1 MEKQFFHHAL
11 RILKDVCIGCSH
23 CMRVCPTEALR
34 VSNGVAQL
42 IEDRCI
48 DCGECFR
55 VCPVH
60 AIIIEQDDFTKI
72 FDYKHRVALVPS
84 VLMGQFPDEISDSD
98 IYSVL
103 QDVGFTWVYE
113 VEHGATILQNTQL
126 EYAKTGVTNK
136 PVISSFCPAI
146 VRLIQVRFPSLVDN
160 IMLIRPPLDI
170 SAIYCR
176 KVLIDAGAEE
186 SEIGIFYVTPC
197 AAKIA
202 AVKAPVGEERSR
214 INGVIN
220 MDFIYNRI
228 YKGITQKGKNK
239 VVLPKG
245 SHLNAMEIQ
254 WSLTNGEASQAE
266 GRSLAIDEVHN
277 VIEFLEKLENEEV
290 SEIDFLELRACDE
303 SCAGGVLTTANRFLT
318 VERLRNL
325 ASRAGNKVEDDS
337 TSSIKSITEYNDYI
351 QRHIR
356 LSEEIKPR
364 SMYKLDEDMAKAMR
378 KMQRARKIMCYLPG
392 VDCGL
397 CGAPSCQS
405 LAEDIVQQK
414 ATISQCIF
422 VQKMMEQTKTL
433 DSNHAYRIMER
444 VWGRDKFIKNCKKHG
459 ANHESF

>member
-1 MEKQFFHHAL
+1 MEKEFFHHAL

-34 VSNGVAQL
+34 VIDGKAEL

-60 AIIIEQDDFTKI
+60 AIIIEQDDFSKI

-84 VLMGQFPDEISDSD
+84 VLMGQFPDEISDSE

-113 VEHGATILQNTQL
+113 VEHGASMLQRSQL
-126 EYAKTGVTNK
+126 EYAQSEDANK

-146 VRLIQVRFPSLVDN
+146 VRLIQVKFPSLVDN
-160 IMLIRPPLDI
+160 IMLLRPPLDI

-176 KVLIDAGAEE
+176 KVLVEDGAREE
-186 SEIGIFYVTPC
+186 DIGIFYVTPC

-202 AVKAPVGEERSR
+202 AVKAPVGEGRSR

-228 YKGITQKGKNK
+228 YKGIKQKGKEK
-239 VVLPKG
+239 VVLPKR
-245 SHLNAMEIQ
+245 SHLNSMEIQ
-254 WSLTNGEASQAE
+254 WSLTSGEANHAK

-277 VIEFLEKLENEEV
+277 VMEFLEKLESEEIA
-290 SEIDFLELRACDE
+290 EIDFLELRACDQ

-318 VERLRNL
+318 VERLRNR
-325 ASRAGNKVEDDS
+325 AKRAGDNATDEPAVS
-337 TSSIKSITEYNDYI
+337 LKSIAEYEPYLK
-351 QRHIR
+351 RHMR

-378 KMQRARKIMCYLPG
+378 KMQRARKVMCYLPG

-397 CGAPSCQS
+397 CGAPSCQA
-405 LAEDIVQQK
+405 LAEDIVQK
-414 ATISQCIF
+414 KGSISQCVF

-433 DSNHAYRIMER
+433 DTDHAYRIMER
-444 VWGRDKFIKNCKKHG
+444 VWGRDKFIKNCKKKG
-459 ANHESF
+459 ADHESF